1 MLISIDSEQRF
12 VMMKYRLPAVAGSFY
27 PAQATQLNH
36 DVMLLL
42 SAVKV
47 PESVGKTL
55 ENKIPKAL
63 IVPHAG
69 YCYSGAVAA
78 SAYACLKKSENAI
91 HRVILLGPS
100 HQVALQG
107 CAIPSHDMFTSPN
120 GEIRIDQQACQ
131 QLLDLNLVS
140 VNDQAHVWEHSLEV
154 QLPFLHFCLP
164 SFQLVPIVV
173 GHCPPEIISN
183 ILSIFVHSPDTL
195 VVVSSDMSHYH
206 AYHDAQII
214 DQKTITKIEHLAPII
229 QADEACGC
237 EAINGLLY
245 FCHLHHW
252 QVQLI
257 KQANSGDS
265 SPYGDKNKVVGYASF
280 IIH

>member
-1 MLISIDSEQRF
+1 MLISIDSEQKF

-27 PAQATQLNH
+27 PAGATQLNH

-42 SAVKV
+42 QTVKV
-47 PESVGKTL
+47 PKTIEKTL
-55 ENKIPKAL
+55 EIKGPKAL

-69 YCYSGAVAA
+69 YCYSGAIAA
-78 SAYACLKKSENAI
+78 SAYACLKNSADAI
-91 HRVILLGPS
+91 QKVILLGPS

-107 CAIPSHDMFTSPN
+107 CTIPSHDMFTTPN
-120 GEIRIDQQACQ
+120 GGIRIDHQACQ
-131 QLLDLNLVS
+131 KLLDLDLVS
-140 VNDQAHVWEHSLEV
+140 VNDHAHVWEHSLEV
-154 QLPFLHFCLP
+154 QLPFLHVCLP
-164 SFQLVPIVV
+164 NFKMVPIVV
-173 GHCPPEIISN
+173 GRCSPEIISD
-183 ILSIFVHSPDTL
+183 ILSTFVPSPDTL

-206 AYHDAQII
+206 GYHDAQMI
-214 DQKTITKIEHLAPII
+214 DQNTITKIEHLAPII

-245 FCHLHHW
+245 FCHQNHW

-257 KQANSGDS
+257 QQANSGDS

>member
-1 MLISIDSEQRF
+1 
-12 VMMKYRLPAVAGSFY
+12 MKYRMPAVAGSFY

-36 DVMLLL
+36 EVMLLL

-47 PESVGKTL
+47 PTTVERIL
-55 ENKIPKAL
+55 EKKRPKAL

-69 YCYSGAVAA
+69 YCFSGAIAA
-78 SAYACLKKSENAI
+78 SAYACLKKSANVI
-91 HRVILLGPS
+91 QRVILLGPS

-107 CAIPSHDMFTSPN
+107 CAIPSYDIFASPN
-120 GEIRIDQQACQ
+120 GDIRIDQQACQ
-131 QLLDLNLVS
+131 QLVDLGLVS

-154 QLPFLHFCLP
+154 QLPFLHCCLP
-164 SFQLVPIVV
+164 NFQLVPIVV
-173 GHCPPEIISN
+173 GRCPPETIANLVSVFAKSSN
-183 ILSIFVHSPDTL
+183 TL
-195 VVVSSDMSHYH
+195 VVVSSDLSHYH
-206 AYHDAQII
+206 AYHDAQVI
-214 DQKTITKIEHLAPII
+214 DQKTITKIEHLEPII

-245 FCHLHHW
+245 FCHQHHW

-257 KQANSGDS
+257 QQANSGDS

-280 IIH
+280 IIHEY

>member
-1 MLISIDSEQRF
+1 
-12 VMMKYRLPAVAGSFY
+12 MMKYRNPAVAGSFY
-27 PAQATQLNH
+27 PAQATQLNQE
-36 DVMLLL
+36 VVLLL
-42 SAVKV
+42 SSVEMPKTVK
-47 PESVGKTL
+47 KTL
-55 ENKIPKAL
+55 DKKAPKAL

-69 YCYSGAVAA
+69 YCYSGAIAA
-78 SAYACLKKSENAI
+78 SAFACLKKTASAI
-91 HRVILLGPS
+91 HKVILLGPS
-100 HQVALQG
+100 HHVAFQG
-107 CAIPSHDMFTSPN
+107 CAIPSHDMFASPN
-120 GEIRIDQQACQ
+120 GEIRIDQQACR
-131 QLLDLNLVS
+131 QLLDLGLVS
-140 VNDQAHVWEHSLEV
+140 INDQAHALEHSLEV

-173 GHCPPEIISN
+173 GRCPPETISN
-183 ILSIFVHSPDTL
+183 IVSVFGQSPDTL
-195 VVVSSDMSHYH
+195 VVVSSDLSHYH
-206 AYHDAQII
+206 TYRDAQDI
-214 DQKTITKIEHLAPII
+214 DQKTITKIEHLEPII

-257 KQANSGDS
+257 QKANSGDS